1 MADLTSL
8 GSDIVSVGGVVN
20 YVAPEFGGEIQAV
33 GHATEMV
40 GDFAQ
45 GNIVGGVCQG
55 VEAVYAGTVGE
66 VASLVEDVFNFL

>member
-1 MADLTSL
+1 MSDLTSF
-8 GSDIVSVGGVVN
+8 GSDLVSVGGYVN

-55 VEAVYAGTVGE
+55 VEAVYSGTVGE
-66 VASLVEDVFNFL
+66 VASLVEDVWNFL